1 MPNSTENQMTEPTNA
16 GKLPNRALDNL
27 GEIPRTEIPWTDQEL
42 VSLARLLSAPPAEPT
57 LALIQAMK
65 KEAA

>member
-1 MPNSTENQMTEPTNA
+1 MTEPTNA